1 MTGRDD
7 TRPPPNTLGRHLIA
21 EFYGCD
27 HAVLDDEAVIKAAIE
42 QAAVDVGA
50 TVVATASHKY
60 APQGVTATV
69 LIAESHVSI
78 HTWPEHGYAAVDIF
92 TCGGL
97 DPEPGF
103 RGLAAALG
111 AARCRVQQIVR
122 GLDEHVARGDDLSPE
137 DVVLFSSVAALQDL
151 GGSGR

>member
-1 MTGRDD
+1 MSEQNAA
-7 TRPPPNTLGRHLIA
+7 PPQDTLGRHLIA

-27 HAVLDDEAVIKAAIE
+27 HGVLDDEAAVRSAVQEAAEI
-42 QAAVDVGA
+42 VGA
-50 TVVATASHKY
+50 TVITTASHKY

-69 LIAESHVSI
+69 LIAESHISI

-103 RGLAAALG
+103 RHLG
-111 AARCRVQQIVR
+111 TVLRASRCRVQQIVR
-122 GLDEHVARGDDLSPE
+122 GLDEHVTRGGDLMPQ
-137 DVVLFSSVAALQDL
+137 DVVLFSRVTTLLDV
-151 GGSGR
+151 GGGDD